1 MPQPPLHAQPGPGLC
16 PSCGAATAAD
26 APQRPFCSVRCRW
39 VDLGRWLD
47 GSYRVP
53 GRPGEGLP
61 DEAFEAGTGRAAAG
75 EHDDDGR

>member
-1 MPQPPLHAQPGPGLC
+1 MPLQPVHVVPGPGLC
-16 PSCGAATAAD
+16 PTCGTPTAAD
-26 APQRPFCSVRCRW
+26 SPQRPFCSPRCQW

-61 DEAFEAGTGRAAAG
+61 DDAHGVGRG
-75 EHDDDGR
+75 GGDDDDGR